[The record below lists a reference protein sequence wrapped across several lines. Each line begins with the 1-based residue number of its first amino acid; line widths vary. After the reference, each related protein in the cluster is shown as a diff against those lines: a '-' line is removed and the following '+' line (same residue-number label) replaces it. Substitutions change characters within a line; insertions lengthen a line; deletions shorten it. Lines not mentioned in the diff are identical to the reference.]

1 MKLTSKQRLILFI
14 ALSLA
19 IHIALLGMDSSLTQ
33 VTQNEQG
40 DSWLQLQLQPKNVRE
55 DMKNIPQESMVD
67 EKPARKPRT
76 HTTVERTLPA
86 LLETASIQS
95 QPADSTE
102 SNNNKSTEI
111 ENNIPETKEADV
123 VQVNRIIADEF
134 ASNFYY
140 PATARRRNWQGD
152 VVLQF
157 TLMPDGSIKHIR
169 INKSSGYPVLDDAAM
184 DVMSKIKS
192 ERQLALVLSGNTL
205 DHLLPVSYRLQDA
218 L

>member
-1 MKLTSKQRLILFI
+1 
-14 ALSLA
+14 
-19 IHIALLGMDSSLTQ
+19 
-33 VTQNEQG
+33 
-40 DSWLQLQLQPKNVRE
+40 QPKNADEAKENV
-55 DMKNIPQESMVD
+55 PQESMVG

-76 HTTVERTLPA
+76 HTTAENTLPA
-86 LLETASIQS
+86 PLETASLQS

-102 SNNNKSTEI
+102 YNNNKSTEI
-111 ENNIPETKEADV
+111 EGHTPETKEADV

-169 INKSSGYPVLDDAAM
+169 INKSSGYPVLDEAAM
-184 DVMSKIKS
+184 DVMSKIKA
-192 ERQLALVLSGNTL
+192 EQQLALVLNGNSL